1 MNKLQSSIKEH
12 AFNQTA
18 MLSRIRL
25 QNQTKKKNIFLNK
38 NIWISAGIAAA
49 AILVTA
55 VGVNIYSES
64 YKAVNTSE
72 DAAKYAKAMYAEHQL
87 SYALVCLDIN
97 PSFELYTDADGK
109 VIEIE
114 AVNEDARTLDVSSLV
129 GLPVDDAIS
138 NIIALATAA
147 GFINAADDVEDYVI
161 VSSVLFAEENKN
173 SDKEQDK
180 LNKQIE
186 KGLAEDETLDDTLN
200 VAIIKA
206 NQVAMFEAK
215 GKDVPMGLYVINGMI
230 ENNGEMIPVS
240 EFVSNSDNLNKLKNH
255 AVIVGKDDKNNSDIT
270 ADPSGSPE
278 ETIITAPDSSNSV
291 KPDNSSPASTK
302 PDNGKPDSSNPAST
316 KPDNGKSD
324 NSNPAGTKTVN
335 TAQNTQDETKAGI

>member
-1 MNKLQSSIKEH
+1 MNKLQNTIKEH
-12 AFNQTA
+12 AFNETA
-18 MLSRIRL
+18 MLSQIRL
-25 QNQTKKKNIFLNK
+25 QNQAKKKNIFLSK

-49 AILVTA
+49 AIFITA

-64 YKAVNTSE
+64 YKAVNTQKNAS
-72 DAAKYAKAMYAEHQL
+72 DYAEVMYAEHQL

-97 PSFELYTDADGK
+97 PSFALYTDADGK

-114 AVNEDARTLDVSSLV
+114 AVNEDAKTLDVSSLV
-129 GLPVDDAIS
+129 GLPIDDAIS
-138 NIIALATAA
+138 NIIALATTA

-161 VSSVLFAEENKN
+161 VSSVLLAEENEN
-173 SDKEQDK
+173 SDKEQNM
-180 LNKQIE
+180 LNEQIE

-255 AVIVGKDDKNNSDIT
+255 AVIVAKENKNKSDIT
-270 ADPSGSPE
+270 ADSSGSAE
-278 ETIITAPDSSNSV
+278 ESIVNATDSSNSV
-291 KPDNSSPASTK
+291 KPDNSNPAGTKPDSTK
-302 PDNGKPDSSNPAST
+302 PDNSKPDST
-316 KPDNGKSD
+316 KPN
-324 NSNPAGTKTVN
+324 N
-335 TAQNTQDETKAGI
+335 TAPDKQDETKAGS